1 MAEIT
6 TGCLYAPALA
16 ELIALEAFI
25 AAKCKSC
32 SDPGAVEALVAVSAA
47 SGADCRLCFD
57 YHSRQARELGVSR
70 EDVQM
75 AVAAAVVPEAGELR

>member
-1 MAEIT
+1 MAENNS
-6 TGCLYAPALA
+6 LYAPALE
-16 ELIALEAFI
+16 ELIALEEAI

-32 SDPGAVEALVAVSAA
+32 SDPGAVEELVAVGAA
-47 SGADCRLCFD
+47 SDADCRPCLA

-75 AVAAAVVPEAGELR
+75 AVAAALVAEGREGA

>member
-1 MAEIT
+1 MAEFNS
-6 TGCLYAPALA
+6 CLYAPAVE
-16 ELIALEAFI
+16 ELIALEATI

-32 SDPGAVEALVAVSAA
+32 SDTGAVEELLALSAA
-47 SGADCRLCFD
+47 SSADCGPCLV

-75 AVAAAVVPEAGELR
+75 AMAAAFAPEARES